1 MFAVRSSVVFLVQTS
16 YEVVTNANLDNRGLA
31 YFLPLLHKKCG
42 LLMN

>member
-1 MFAVRSSVVFLVQTS
+1 MFAVRSSVVFLVQKS
-16 YEVVTNANLDNRGLA
+16 YEMVTNTNLDNSGLA